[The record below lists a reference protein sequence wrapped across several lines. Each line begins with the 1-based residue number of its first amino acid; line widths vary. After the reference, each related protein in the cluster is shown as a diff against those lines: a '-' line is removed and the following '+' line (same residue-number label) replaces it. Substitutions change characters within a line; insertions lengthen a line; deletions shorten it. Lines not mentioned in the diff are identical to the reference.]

1 MRCTNHL
8 KMTVADV
15 MKALGGFDPDDEVYV
30 RNPSGG
36 FVSYDPVIMVR
47 RCDLEP
53 MEGFEMCVRFPLL
66 VTNLSADD
74 GPAAAILD
82 EIEEVE

>member
-1 MRCTNHL
+1 MRDTNDL

-15 MKALGGFDPDDEVYV
+15 IKALHGLDPEDEVYV

-36 FVSYDPVIMVR
+36 FVSYDPLIMVR

-53 MEGFEMCVRFPLL
+53 MEGFEMIGRFPLF
-66 VTNLSADD
+66 VTNMSAADD
-74 GPAAAILD
+74 PVAAILD
-82 EIEEVE
+82 DADGAE